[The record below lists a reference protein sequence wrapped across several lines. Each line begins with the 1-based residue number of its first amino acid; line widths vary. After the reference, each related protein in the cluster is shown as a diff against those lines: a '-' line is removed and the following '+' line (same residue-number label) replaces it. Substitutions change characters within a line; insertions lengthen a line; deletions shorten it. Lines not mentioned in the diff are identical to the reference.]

1 MGVHPKKW
9 PLDMTQTVVLFM
21 ISTILL
27 NIMTRQIVQLFVPD
41 LVMPRDASFV
51 NKIFLGV
58 ALVEFLFALRK
69 TPLTFHLDALK
80 INKEC
85 NFKREMAEAA
95 VISAALIAGMV
106 IYRLIMN
113 GKNPEMTERPVF
125 GLYLT
130 IHGRWFY
137 PISSVLQEFMIK
149 GFVQDNLRS
158 ISPNQSRH
166 VTVLINAMFFA
177 ILHMN
182 YPLYYMLCA
191 GLLCLFTGYLYERDR
206 NIWGSVLIHFVI
218 GFMPRAL
225 GLK

>member
-1 MGVHPKKW
+1 MGVHKKKW
-9 PLDMTQTVVLFM
+9 PLDMTQTMVIFM
-21 ISTILL
+21 VGTILL
-27 NIMTRQIVQLFVPD
+27 NIITREIVQLFVPD

-51 NKIFLGV
+51 NKIFMGL
-58 ALVEFLFALRK
+58 ALVEFLFALWK
-69 TPLTFHLDALK
+69 TPLTLNLYSLK
-80 INKEC
+80 IKKEC
-85 NFKREMAEAA
+85 NFKREMAEAGL
-95 VISAALIAGMV
+95 ISAALITVMV

-113 GKNPEMTERPVF
+113 GRNPEMAGRPVF
-125 GLYLT
+125 GLYLN

-137 PISSVLQEFMIK
+137 PVSSVIQEFMIK

-158 ISPNQSRH
+158 ISKNQSRH

-182 YPLYYMLCA
+182 YPFYYMLCA
-191 GLLCLFTGYLYERDR
+191 GLLCLITGYLYERDG
-206 NIWGSVLIHFVI
+206 NIWGSGLIHFVI